1 MYLTVAVRDRRMND
15 AVGNTADMW
24 NAFDVRYVRRTYRM
38 SVRGAGPVHLVPARI
53 VGVMSPA
60 VTARKA
66 EECHG
71 GHAGGSENHAEDVE
85 VHLYGR

>member
-1 MYLTVAVRDRRMND
+1 VDVARVRYFVRVSRAVSDTMTRRDR
-15 AVGNTADMW
+15 VPVWSAD
-24 NAFDVRYVRRTYRM
+24 
-38 SVRGAGPVHLVPARI
+38 PVHLVPAGI